1 MADYLGLTIETV
13 SRQIARLRQR
23 GVVAVGAAS
32 RTMIIRQP
40 EALEATLETG
50 RPGERSKSAA
60 RI

>member
-23 GVVAVGAAS
+23 GVVAVGAS

-40 EALEATLETG
+40 EVLEATLEAG
-50 RPGERSKSAA
+50 LPGETPKNTA